1 MGFGPTELLI
11 LLAFTIVLFGF
22 TPGPGELL
30 ILLAIVLLIF
40 GAKKLP
46 ELARGIGK
54 SVTSFKSGL
63 NEGAEEEA
71 EVAAQ
76 QEKETTQK
84 EETG

>member
-1 MGFGPTELLI
+1 MGPF
-11 LLAFTIVLFGF
+11 
-22 TPGPGELL
+22 GPGELL
-30 ILLAIVLLIF
+30 IVLAIVLVLF

-63 NEGAEEEA
+63 NEGADEEA

-76 QEKETTQK
+76 KEKETTQK
-84 EETG
+84 EDTG

>member
-1 MGFGPTELLI
+1 MGFGPTELL
-11 LLAFTIVLFGF
+11 VV
-22 TPGPGELL
+22 
-30 ILLAIVLLIF
+30 LAIVLVLF

-54 SVTSFKSGL
+54 SVTSFKTGL
-63 NEGAEEEA
+63 NEGADEEV

-84 EETG
+84 EDTG

>member
-1 MGFGPTELLI
+1 MSFVPGPAELLI
-11 LLAFTIVLFGF
+11 LLG
-22 TPGPGELL
+22 
-30 ILLAIVLLIF
+30 IVLLIF

-63 NEGAEEEA
+63 QEGADEETD
-71 EVAAQ
+71 VAAQ

>member
-1 MGFGPTELLI
+1 MGIGPPELLMILAVI
-11 LLAFTIVLFGF
+11 LLL
-22 TPGPGELL
+22 
-30 ILLAIVLLIF
+30 F

-54 SVTSFKSGL
+54 SVTSFKTGL

>member
-1 MGFGPTELLI
+1 MGIGPPELL
-11 LLAFTIVLFGF
+11 
-22 TPGPGELL
+22 L
-30 ILLAIVLLIF
+30 ILAIVLVLF

-46 ELARGIGK
+46 DLARGIGK
-54 SVTSFKSGL
+54 SVTSFKTGL

>member
-1 MGFGPTELLI
+1 MVGPPELLI
-11 LLAFTIVLFGF
+11 ILAA
-22 TPGPGELL
+22 
-30 ILLAIVLLIF
+30 ILLLF

-63 NEGAEEEA
+63 NEGADEET
-71 EVAAQ
+71 EVATQ